1 MNMINR
7 LSKKEP
13 PYIKQNKTTTINK
26 PHITIVKI
34 KCMIYI
40 MNIIHDELIK
50 MGWECSFIESSDI
63 NYYIDSNNLFHYF
76 LFLFP
81 LQINSKVIQYK
92 RYILYQLEQNINNE
106 MSLHY
111 KKVNN
116 LQQLYN
122 NAALLIDYCH
132 TNVNVTK
139 KYYSNDFKV
148 MNIPAKINLTYEMIK
163 NYEYDII
170 FVGFMNNRRL
180 NILNKL
186 KENYEILIVENVYR
200 NDLKNLCNKSNICL
214 NIHFYENAIL
224 ERVRLNEMMDY
235 GIKLISEKPCIDDI
249 DICNNYDSVNF
260 IDIIDSNNSNNS
272 INIDELIQT
281 IERIKTTTIDYK
293 DNLNKL
299 IDTFKKDIQIFNINN
314 FVIN

>member
-1 MNMINR
+1 MINR
-7 LSKKEP
+7 LNKN
-13 PYIKQNKTTTINK
+13 IKYVKNTINK
-26 PHITIVKI
+26 PHITIVKV
-34 KCMIYI
+34 KCMMYI
-40 MNIIHDELIK
+40 MNIIQDELIK
-50 MGWECSFIESSDI
+50 MGWECSFIESNDI

-92 RYILYQLEQNINNE
+92 RYILYQLEQNINND

-122 NAALLIDYCH
+122 NAALLIDYCD
-132 TNVNVTK
+132 TNVKVTK
-139 KYYSNDFKV
+139 KYYSNEFKV
-148 MNIPAKINLTYEMIK
+148 VNIPAKINYEMIDK

-170 FVGFMNNRRL
+170 FVGFINDRRL

-186 KENYEILIVENVYR
+186 KEKYRVLIVENVYGS
-200 NDLKNLCNKSNICL
+200 DLKNLCDKSNICL

-235 GIKLISEKPCIDDI
+235 GIKLISEKPCLDDI
-249 DICNNYDSVNF
+249 DICNNYESVYF
-260 IDIIDSNNSNNS
+260 IDIIDLNNS
-272 INIDELIQT
+272 INLDQLIET
-281 IERIKTTTIDYK
+281 IERTKNTTIDYK

-299 IDTFKKDIQIFNINN
+299 INIFKKDIQILNINN
-314 FVIN
+314 FIKN